1 MAPDGLEKLKEIR
14 MEIENLR
21 NKVFLLM
28 ADMHEL
34 CTIKEDVEDRNVHK
48 MLTNGVSAMEWIVRA
63 ADRAIAEMKGAYK
76 SEKAL
81 MDFSEELLG
90 NVNNSVKKAG
100 VGRAMNN
107 NDTELNAE
115 QIRKAG
121 YRVLELCK
129 ADESFRHGLIDMQL
143 TALYRKPMIDLYAL
157 KDMCKH
163 YGMSE
168 DESMEEFLSRRIGDE
183 DKMNEL
189 RELLNV

>member
-1 MAPDGLEKLKEIR
+1 MAPSGLEKLKEIR

-21 NKVFLLM
+21 NKAFLLM
-28 ADMHEL
+28 ADIHEL
-34 CTIKEDVEDRNVHK
+34 CTIKGDVEDRSVHK

-63 ADRAIAEMKGAYK
+63 ADRAIAEMQGAYK

-81 MDFSEELLG
+81 MGIYDELLS
-90 NVNNSVKKAG
+90 ND
-100 VGRAMNN
+100 N

-143 TALYRKPMIDLYAL
+143 TALCRKPMIDLYAL
-157 KDMCKH
+157 EDMCKH